1 MPFFVT
7 LNKRLSIATKCLL
20 LNFSLFLLMRCYFL
34 LSLSFSEKW
43 TVYIFDN
50 FHDVL
55 KFVERL
61 TNEHFMP
68 LRITNVNLLKCITSL
83 KCEES
88 HLDSSL

>member
-1 MPFFVT
+1 
-7 LNKRLSIATKCLL
+7 
-20 LNFSLFLLMRCYFL
+20 MRCYFLSSFL
-34 LSLSFSEKW
+34 LSLSFSAKW

-68 LRITNVNLLKCITSL
+68 LRITNSKSLEMYNESL

-88 HLDSSL
+88 YLDSSL